1 MATSNTFGT
10 PNNTVGNLNGLFK
23 EVYADKLANL
33 IPDGVKVMKEIKFV
47 PKDKQPGNL
56 YHQPV
61 ILGME
66 HGITFAASD
75 EDAFNLQPAVAGSI
89 KDAQVRGNPALMRSI
104 LGYNAASRSLG
115 SAQAFESATKYLV
128 ANMMRSMSKKLE
140 IEMFYGTVGYGVVSA
155 VAANVLT
162 IATAEWA
169 PGIWSGGEGMP
180 IEIRSANGTTS
191 RGTFTIVDVA
201 LDQYQLTLDSSAA
214 NAGVIAT
221 DVIWHKGAYGNEF
234 PGIHAILSQLTG
246 TLFNINVGQ
255 YSLFQGNQFDAGAGA
270 LTFNKLTL
278 AAARAIEKG
287 QDGALKCLINNRAWA
302 GLLNNQA
309 ALRLYDSSYSPV
321 EMENGSQ
328 KLRFFSQNGELVIE
342 PSIYVKEGY
351 AYMLSADDWSRV
363 GSSDLTFRV
372 PGQGDEFFR
381 HLTDAAGYELRLW
394 TDQAIFTHAPGHS
407 IIISNIINPLS

>member
-1 MATSNTFGT
+1 MATANTFGT

-23 EVYADKLANL
+23 EVYADKLENL
-33 IPDGVKVMKEIKFV
+33 IPDGVKVLKEIKFV
-47 PKDKQPGNL
+47 PKEKQPGNL

-75 EDAFNLQPAVAGSI
+75 EDAFNLQPAVAGQI
-89 KDAQVRGNPALMRSI
+89 KDAQVRGNPALLRSI

-128 ANMMRSMSKKLE
+128 ANMMRSMSKSLE
-140 IEMFYGTVGYGVVSA
+140 IEMFYGQVGYGVVGA
-155 VAANVLT
+155 VAGADVT
-162 IATAEWA
+162 VSTAEWA
-169 PGIWSGGEGMP
+169 PGIWAGGEGMP
-180 IEIRSANGTTS
+180 IEIRNAAGTIS
-191 RGTFTIVDVA
+191 RGNFSVTNVNMDTRVI
-201 LDQYQLTLDSSAA
+201 TLDASAQ

-234 PGIHAILSQLTG
+234 PGIHQILTQTTG

-255 YSLFQGNQFDAGAGA
+255 FNLFRGNQFSAANGA
-270 LTFNKLTL
+270 LTFDKLTL
-278 AAARAIEKG
+278 AAARPVEKG
-287 QDGALKCLINNRAWA
+287 LDGPLYTLVNVRAWA
-302 GLLNNQA
+302 GLLNDQA
-309 ALRLYDSSYSPV
+309 ALRLYDSSYSPAQL
-321 EMENGSQ
+321 ENGSQ
-328 KLRFFSQNGELVIE
+328 KLKFFSQNGELIIE

-351 AYMLSADDWSRV
+351 CYMLSKEEWMRV

-394 TDQAIFTHAPGHS
+394 TDQALFTYAPGHS
-407 IIISNIINPLS
+407 AIITNIVNPTA